1 MSYYTAI
8 RHATPR
14 NISGMYAPG
23 REYQR
28 TIRKASP
35 TTARR
40 MIKEENT
47 RLRYLSLHSVDKRA
61 KQIANFTARNRNI
74 KSVQNSINN
83 YTTTLSIAR
92 AQNWSNHDMRLI
104 SYFPYPR
111 TYLRKLI
118 YYLKQH
124 MKRLEFAK
132 FLAGRKV
139 AEMMMPKAKAHFMK
153 AQM

>member
-1 MSYYTAI
+1 MSYYTAV

-14 NISGMYAPG
+14 NIVTMYAPS

-28 TIRKASP
+28 TVRKASP
-35 TTARR
+35 KTFRR

-47 RLRYLSLHSVDKRA
+47 RLKYLSLHAVDKRA

-74 KSVQNSINN
+74 NRVQNSLTGYIRELN
-83 YTTTLSIAR
+83 TVR
-92 AQNWSNHDMRLI
+92 AQNWSNHDSRLH

-111 TYLRKLI
+111 LTLRKII

-139 AEMMMPKAKAHFMK
+139 AEMMMPKAKANYMK
-153 AQM
+153 VQR